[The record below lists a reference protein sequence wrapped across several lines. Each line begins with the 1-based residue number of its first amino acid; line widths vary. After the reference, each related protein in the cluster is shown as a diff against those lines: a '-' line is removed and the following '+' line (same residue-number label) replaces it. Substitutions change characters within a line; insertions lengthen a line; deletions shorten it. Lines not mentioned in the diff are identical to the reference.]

1 MKLDRIEVRIA
12 DSYPAA
18 DKLSLAGS
26 ESDPNQTA
34 SYGLVWR
41 PKSLHVLIIED
52 GLLVAHVGL
61 VQCTVTAGGHPVSV
75 AGFGGVLTRP
85 DCRGKGFGQM
95 AMQKAEEH
103 VRQQGGANFG
113 LLFCRGAVRPWYERL
128 GWTPIEKPVWIDQPK
143 GSIQSPLVVM
153 VKRFGQEAWPDGVVE
168 LGCLPW

>member
-1 MKLDRIEVRIA
+1 M

-18 DKLSLAGS
+18 DKLSLAGG
-26 ESDPNQTA
+26 ESDPNRTA
-34 SYGLVWR
+34 SYGLAWQ
-41 PKSLHVLIIED
+41 PKPLHVLIVAD

-61 VQCTVTAGGHPVSV
+61 VQCTIMVGDHPISV

-95 AMQKAEEH
+95 VVHKAEEH
-103 VRQQGGANFG
+103 VGQQGGASFG
-113 LLFCRGAVRPWYERL
+113 MLFCRDVMRPWYERL
-128 GWTPIEKPVWIDQPK
+128 GWTPIEMPVWIDQPE

-153 VKRFGQEAWPDGVVE
+153 VKCFGDEAWPDGVVK